1 MTYSEGHSRSSEL
14 ALLEKPYMVQHH
26 VSVMQLVR
34 DITVIYSY
42 MNDCGHEKSFSWIST
57 VKVIDYVRLTI
68 RL

>member
-1 MTYSEGHSRSSEL
+1 MNDGEGHSSSSEL

-26 VSVMQLVR
+26 VSVVQLVR
-34 DITVIYSY
+34 DITIIYSY
-42 MNDCGHEKSFSWIST
+42 MNDCGHEKSFSLIST